1 MAKSLR
7 SKSKMAFRRKKRTD
21 PKSEYAMRDAIRT
34 SRLSEKLKVLKAVE
48 RSDDEDFV
56 DESGG
61 EDMEDAGDENAQTAT
76 TSEQSA
82 NATPSTS
89 TSEQPN
95 EVQMQD
101 IKQSDKEAK
110 ITTGGER
117 SSAKAI
123 WRKKHGIAGKHRT
136 HKNSTTHTG
145 PNTFRSVAR
154 MKKQGKR

>member
-82 NATPSTS
+82 N
-89 TSEQPN
+89 
-95 EVQMQD
+95 
-101 IKQSDKEAK
+101 
-110 ITTGGER
+110 GEY
-117 SSAKAI
+117 
-123 WRKKHGIAGKHRT
+123 T
-136 HKNSTTHTG
+136 HPFTHTDYTSALDGCQWSYALLGLLCQESLTLADSSESASWQSGSLLSVRDVGSVLSILWREG
-145 PNTFRSVAR
+145 PAC
-154 MKKQGKR
+154 